1 MGNASTDG
9 PMAFSNRVP
18 RSAVKFYLL
27 LGLAWTLATDG
38 ALYLHGGVGLF
49 SVLVGMSKDLLFVG
63 MTGCALF
70 YYRSHRVRQSHQESD
85 ALSQRLAQLSKY
97 GNDIVLLLDQSGR
110 ILDAND
116 RAVDAYG
123 CSLDVLKTKT
133 ISEIRQ
139 SRRDWLADWETIQKQ
154 GEVHFESIHQHAD
167 GSVFPVEVSSRR
179 IANEGDP
186 LVQCIIR
193 DIGERKDAEQKII
206 RLKDVYAA
214 LSQTNQSIV
223 RVSNQDDLF
232 RSICETASTYGH
244 FQLSWIGIVDETTQA
259 IVPVAMAGSEIAYL
273 DETMISADPA
283 SIYSTGPIGQAVITG
298 KHVIANDL
306 WESMKDKP
314 WLERWTRFDMKALAA
329 FPLFFKGRAI
339 GALTLYS
346 KHPGFFTPDL
356 INLLSEMATDITYAM
371 DRIEADRERA
381 RLNEELIASN
391 AHIQGFLEGT
401 HDVVVTV
408 NNDLSLTL
416 CNRAHEELLR
426 GSLNI
431 EPVIGAGIDAWG
443 THISPSVRLL
453 TTSLKRALDGERLVE
468 KWSSTKDGEEVFFES
483 FFAPLLDPDGKRIGA
498 FHVGRDVSKHRKM
511 EFELRKLT
519 TAVEQ
524 SPVTVMITD
533 LHAKVQ
539 YVNPCFTTVTGYAAE
554 EVVGRNA
561 NLLQGGNTTRE
572 EYQAMWEC
580 ISGGQPWFGLL
591 HNKRKDGSF
600 FWEEA
605 VISPVRDAAGS
616 ISQYIA
622 IKQDITSR
630 LAAEERASFLTF
642 HDPLTSLPNRALGK
656 TYMESAMAEADE
668 SSCKSALLFIDVDSF
683 KRINDSLGYRIG
695 DHLLQAIAARI
706 QGCLRSTDTLSR
718 SGGDEFLVVL
728 SAVKN
733 AAEIDQ
739 MASTI
744 LEQTRTPFAIEGFD
758 LSVTLSIGV
767 AVYPDDSR
775 EFELLHKRADMAMY
789 FAKKSGRNTYRF
801 YTEKMEADAN
811 EYLLILNGLRKA
823 LERREFVL
831 HYQPQYSL
839 ASGEIIGAEALI
851 RWNHPELGLIQPGRF
866 ISVAEDSGLIVE
878 VGQWVLEEACRQ
890 ASHWQQAGLGRLV
903 VAVNLSGIQFKR
915 PGFPEIVR
923 AALED
928 ANLDP
933 SCLEL
938 ELTESILI
946 ENEAKVRTTV
956 EQLKSLGVGLSLDDF
971 GTGYASFGY
980 LRNFD
985 LDDLKIDQSFIREIT
1000 TNPGDV
1006 KIVKSIVELARGFGL
1021 QTTAEGVE
1029 DQEALEI
1036 VRAAGCDKVQGFHL
1050 ARPMRS
1056 DDFATLLSAQIAARP
1071 VVAVAAE
1078 ETGRK

>member
-1 MGNASTDG
+1 MGNGGAKR
-9 PMAFSNRVP
+9 PMAINRRATWRV
-18 RSAVKFYLL
+18 VKFYLL
-27 LGLAWTLATDG
+27 LGFAWIVVTDG
-38 ALYLHGGVGLF
+38 LVDLRGGVGLF
-49 SVLVGMSKDLLFVG
+49 PALVGMSKGLFFVG
-63 MTGCALF
+63 MSGSALF
-70 YYRSHRVRQSHQESD
+70 FYMTRRLREGCPESD
-85 ALSQRLAQLSKY
+85 SLSQRLAQLSKF
-97 GNDIVLLLDQSGR
+97 GNDIVLLLDQTGR

-123 CSLDVLKTKT
+123 YSLADLKIKS
-133 ISEIRQ
+133 IGEIRQ
-139 SRRDWLADWETIQKQ
+139 SRSDWVADWETVRQR
-154 GEVHFESIHQHAD
+154 GEVRFEAIHQRAD
-167 GSVFPVEVSSRR
+167 GTVFPVEVSARR
-179 IANEGDP
+179 IDSGGEP
-186 LVQCIIR
+186 LVQSIIR
-193 DIGERKDAEQKII
+193 DISERRDAEQKII

-223 RVSNQDDLF
+223 RVSNRDDLF
-232 RSICETASTYGH
+232 RSICETASTFGH
-244 FQLSWIGIVDETTQA
+244 FQLSWIGIVDEKTKA
-259 IVPVAMAGSEIAYL
+259 VVPVAMAGSELSYL
-273 DETMISADPA
+273 DEAIVSADPA

-306 WESMKDKP
+306 CDSMKDKP
-314 WLERWTRFDMKALAA
+314 WQERWSRFDMKALAA

-339 GALTLYS
+339 GSLTLYS

-356 INLLSEMATDITYAM
+356 INLLDEMALDISYAM
-371 DRIEADRERA
+371 NRIESDRERL

-391 AHIQGFLEGT
+391 AHIQGILEGT
-401 HDVVVTV
+401 QDVITAV
-408 NNDLSLTL
+408 NNDLCLTL
-416 CNRAHEELLR
+416 CNQAHEELFR
-426 GSLNI
+426 NCLNI
-431 EPVIGAGIDAWG
+431 EPAVGVGVDAWG
-443 THISPSVRLL
+443 IHPSAQVRLL
-453 TTSLKRALDGERLVE
+453 AASLRRALDGERLVE
-468 KWSSTKDGEEVFFES
+468 KWSSTKDGGEVFFES
-483 FFAPLLDPDGKRIGA
+483 YFAPLLDPDGKRIGA

-533 LHAKVQ
+533 LNAKIQ
-539 YVNPCFTTVTGYAAE
+539 YVNPFFTVATGYSAE
-554 EVVGRNA
+554 EVMGRNP
-561 NLLQGGNTTRE
+561 NVLQGGNTTRE

-605 VISPVRDAAGS
+605 VISPVRDAAGA

-622 IKQDITSR
+622 IKQDITPR
-630 LAAEERASFLTF
+630 LEAEERASFLTF

-656 TYMESAMAEADE
+656 TYMERAMDDADGTG
-668 SSCKSALLFIDVDSF
+668 CKAALLFIDVDSF

-706 QGCLRSTDTLSR
+706 ESCLRTTDTLSR
-718 SGGDEFLVVL
+718 SGGDEFLIVL
-728 SAVKN
+728 SAAQN
-733 AAEIDQ
+733 AAEIGR

-744 LEQTRTPFAIEGFD
+744 LEQTRAPFAIEGFE

-789 FAKKSGRNTYRF
+789 FAKKSGRNTFRF

-839 ASGEIIGAEALI
+839 ASGEIVGAEALI
-851 RWNHPELGLIQPGRF
+851 RWHHPELGLIQPGRF

-878 VGQWVLEEACRQ
+878 VGQWVLEQACRQ
-890 ASHWQQAGLGRLV
+890 AVLWQEAGLGRMV
-903 VAVNLSGIQFKR
+903 IAVNLSAIQFKR
-915 PGFPEIVR
+915 AGLTEFVR
-923 AALED
+923 GALQD
-928 ANLDP
+928 AHLDP
-933 SCLEL
+933 SCLQL

-946 ENEAKVRTTV
+946 ENEATV
-956 EQLKSLGVGLSLDDF
+956 QKTVKELKSLGVGLSLDDF

-985 LDDLKIDQSFIREIT
+985 LDDLKIDQTFICEIA

-1021 QTTAEGVE
+1021 RTTAEGVE
-1029 DQEALEI
+1029 DKESLEI
-1036 VRAAGCDKVQGFHL
+1036 VRSTGCDKVQGFYL
-1050 ARPMRS
+1050 ARPMPN
-1056 DDFATLLSAQIAARP
+1056 DDFVTLVSAQRSALPVAA
-1071 VVAVAAE
+1071 AVADEA
-1078 ETGRK
+1078 GS